1 MENSEF
7 LEMLNDIEKEKEKE
21 KSILIVEYRNTPQE
35 LLNKIDE
42 LSNWIVERNDCNW
55 CTLDGCIHFDYENI
69 NDFFQ
74 IILSHN
80 ILKPLTELYRV
91 DDNRQS
97 IEFFVR
103 IINNTI
109 KQNENSEHKF
119 LQHFSNYGIPFVKKI
134 SNRFNLGIEEIK
146 RKDEV
151 LKTENT
157 DLPEIELKTQQ
168 EQIRLLYDL
177 GIINYLQK
185 EFKATLKGN
194 NNQTALL
201 ISQILKLKHGSVQPT
216 LNALLSNNVNKNYP
230 TETTRTKAIINQ
242 LNANELK

>member
-7 LEMLNDIEKEKEKE
+7 LEMLNDIEKENENE
-21 KSILIVEYRNTPQE
+21 KSTFYFEYTNTPQE

-55 CTLDGCIHFDYENI
+55 CTLEGCIHFDYEKI

-80 ILKPLTELYRV
+80 ILNPLTELYRV
-91 DDNRQS
+91 DNNRHS

-109 KQNENSEHKF
+109 QQNENSKHKF

-157 DLPEIELKTQQ
+157 DLPEIELKFKN

-177 GIINYLQK
+177 GVIDYLHDK
-185 EFKATLKGN
+185 FVSLKDN
-194 NNQTALL
+194 KSQTARL
-201 ISQILKLKHGSVQPT
+201 ISQILKLPYTTVQPT
-216 LNALLSNNVNKNYP
+216 INSLLSDYHDNHFPNK
-230 TETTRTKAIINQ
+230 TVRTKAIIDQ
-242 LNANELK
+242 LNANKLK

>member
-7 LEMLNDIEKEKEKE
+7 LEMLNDIEKEKENE
-21 KSILIVEYRNTPQE
+21 KSILIVEYKNTPQE

-55 CTLDGCIHFDYENI
+55 CTLEGCIHFDYEKI

-80 ILKPLTELYRV
+80 ILNPLTELYRV
-91 DDNRQS
+91 DNNRHS

-109 KQNENSEHKF
+109 QQNENSKHKF

-157 DLPEIELKTQQ
+157 DLPEIELKFKN

-177 GIINYLQK
+177 GVIDYLHDK
-185 EFKATLKGN
+185 FVSLKDN
-194 NNQTALL
+194 KSQTARL
-201 ISQILKLKHGSVQPT
+201 ISQILKLPYTTVQPT
-216 LNALLSNNVNKNYP
+216 INSLLSDYHDNHFPNK
-230 TETTRTKAIINQ
+230 TVRTKAIIDQ
-242 LNANELK
+242 LNANKLK